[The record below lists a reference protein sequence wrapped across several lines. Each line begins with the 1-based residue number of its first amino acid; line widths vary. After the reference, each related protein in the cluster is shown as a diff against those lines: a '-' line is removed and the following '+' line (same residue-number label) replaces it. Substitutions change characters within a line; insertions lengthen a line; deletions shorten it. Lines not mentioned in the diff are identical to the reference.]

1 MDDNRNMM
9 LAIGLSVAILVLWQV
24 FVGWPQLEKQRE
36 AQKLQQQQQQ
46 QQQQQLQQQ
55 AQSPAP
61 QPGQSGPTLGGAPS
75 TAGAEPGAATREQA
89 LAA

>member
-9 LAIGLSVAILVLWQV
+9 LAIGLSVAVLIGWQF

-46 QQQQQLQQQ
+46 TQTPT
-55 AQSPAP
+55 A
-61 QPGQSGPTLGGAPS
+61 QPGQGGQAMPGGRSPVPAPWRWR
-75 TAGAEPGAATREQA
+75 TCLRQTGQ
-89 LAA
+89 